1 MINKFDLPE
10 DVLLVSFGVKKE
22 DKEIV
27 DKLLI
32 KGKNSSFSVLYWGD
46 DETYSYYDIQAPK
59 TSKGHTMLSLAKSL
73 NIDEDNIIA
82 FGDEI
87 NDISMLQMATYG
99 YLMPNERSKELS
111 EKYNLPII
119 KKDRDHDG
127 PIWHLLEKHKD
138 LF

>member
-1 MINKFDLPE
+1 
-10 DVLLVSFGVKKE
+10 
-22 DKEIV
+22 
-27 DKLLI
+27 
-32 KGKNSSFSVLYWGD
+32 
-46 DETYSYYDIQAPK
+46 
-59 TSKGHTMLSLAKSL
+59 MLSLAKSL